1 MSLTFFLVYLVSEKV
16 YPPLAESTHLS
27 AEGVATTPSTPILTE
42 ESMVEADSAP
52 SSPQSDQINDSFATY
67 QPLEEEE
74 PMEEADSAPSS
85 PQSDQTNDSF
95 VIYQPLEED
104 SMEDVAVDGDITAD
118 ETTETRYLIVEASTQ
133 RGRPKLVDSVGY
145 SSLCGKS
152 VQGLN
157 TGGEWK

>member
-52 SSPQSDQINDSFATY
+52 SSPQSDQ
-67 QPLEEEE
+67 
-74 PMEEADSAPSS
+74 
-85 PQSDQTNDSF
+85 TNDSF

-118 ETTETRYLIVEASTQ
+118 ETTGTRYLIVEASTQ